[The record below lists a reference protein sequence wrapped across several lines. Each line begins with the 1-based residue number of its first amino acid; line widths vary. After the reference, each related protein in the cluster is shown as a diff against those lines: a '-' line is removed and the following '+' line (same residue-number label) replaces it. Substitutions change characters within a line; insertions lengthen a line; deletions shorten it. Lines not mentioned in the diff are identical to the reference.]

1 MTGFML
7 CMTVFFLLLSCL
19 AVRESNYPIAAASF
33 LESIA
38 LGLIVFCF
46 ML

>member
-1 MTGFML
+1 MTGFMI
-7 CMTVFFLLLSCL
+7 CMTAFFLILSCL
-19 AVRESNYPIAAASF
+19 AVRESNYHVAAASF

-38 LGLIVFCF
+38 LGLIVVCF